1 VEQVE
6 LVVDQVNL
14 VHLLYFQ
21 QLHQQVEE
29 EVEVLLVEHRV
40 EDLEEQE
47 VFGLVQLIQQVD
59 QVEQEI
65 HHQLVRHKVILVD
78 KQGQFHQHQH
88 KEQEQEEVEQVAQEV
103 LHQDLKQ
110 QEMVEQD

>member
-14 VHLLYFQ
+14 DLILYFQ
-21 QLHQQVEE
+21 QSLQQVVEE
-29 EVEVLLVEHRV
+29 AEVLLVEHRV

-78 KQGQFHQHQH
+78 KQDQFHQHHH
-88 KEQEQEEVEQVAQEV
+88 KEQELEEVEQVAQEV
-103 LHQDLKQ
+103 LRQDP
-110 QEMVEQD
+110 